1 MGKLSQFYLQDQS
14 NHSFSQDIVKLCVG
28 LIGIGCCKMILVWLG
43 MFTWLKFGEI
53 QQSRARMQ
61 IYNKI
66 INESQSWYDSKQNL
80 IGQLTQINR
89 CIEELRSCNGEIL
102 ASLMQ
107 TIVLILALLIMSF
120 TNRGV
125 PL

>member
-1 MGKLSQFYLQDQS
+1 
-14 NHSFSQDIVKLCVG
+14 
-28 LIGIGCCKMILVWLG
+28 MILVWLG